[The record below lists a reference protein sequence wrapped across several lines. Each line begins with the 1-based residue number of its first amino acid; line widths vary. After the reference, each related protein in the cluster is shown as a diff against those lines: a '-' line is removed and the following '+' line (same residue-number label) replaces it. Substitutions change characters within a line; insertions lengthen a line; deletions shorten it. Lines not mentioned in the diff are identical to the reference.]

1 MKYGYQ
7 LYSVHTAMRE
17 NVKNTLIEIA
27 KMGYTQVE
35 PCGFFDSTPAE
46 FRAWCDELGL
56 EIPAAHFSRDI
67 TSEELFEDTVQ
78 IFKTLRCKKLVI
90 PCKVCKTKESLDE
103 LIDYIN
109 RWQPRLAERGITL
122 VYHNH
127 SQEFMLNEDE
137 LFMHTELQKR
147 TNVRFEIDVFWCHYA
162 GVNPVY
168 VLETLKDRVDL
179 IHFRDGLT
187 TRWPQEFRLLGKGT
201 TPLDD
206 VYKWAEKN
214 GYDLIVETVP
224 TEVAETELKDAKE
237 NMEYLKSL

>member
-35 PCGFFDSTPAE
+35 PCGFWDSTPAE

-56 EIPAAHFSRDI
+56 EIPAVHFNRDI

-90 PCKVCKTKESLDE
+90 PCKFCKTKESLDE

-109 RWQPRLAERGITL
+109 RWQPRLAERDITL

-127 SQEFMLNEDE
+127 FQEFMLNEDE

-187 TRWPQEFRLLGKGT
+187 TRSPQEFRLLGKGT
-201 TPLDD
+201 TPLAD

-214 GYDLIVETVP
+214 GKDLIVETEP